1 MNYGTCLRSGAARSL
16 KIATYLHA
24 FDVAGDEVYFAPF
37 GSCGTTI
44 SAYDLR
50 TGPTRHAF
58 TISANQATPSFAVA
72 PDRKT
77 VLYQLS
83 EQAGADLMLVEPFR
97 QQPLRGSRTGFFT
110 AFVTRYSP
118 GVPTRDSR
126 GSRTGFSDGVLA
138 GRDEPRVDADG
149 KAI

>member
-97 QQPLRGSRTGFFT
+97 QQPLRGSRTGFFH
-110 AFVTRYSP
+110 
-118 GVPTRDSR
+118 GVRHEVLTR
-126 GSRTGFSDGVLA
+126 GSYTRFTRFSDGVL
-138 GRDEPRVDADG
+138 GRSSRRA
-149 KAI
+149 